1 MVLKGHEAIK
11 GLLDR
16 YGITYRFVYVENART
31 VDDAARSLGVGRDR
45 IAKTIIVIT
54 DQGAIAVFLRGVDK
68 VDMGK
73 LKKNLGLKNTRL
85 ASPDE
90 VMMLTGYRAG
100 GVPPVIESME
110 TIVDSRLAREEGEI
124 FCGGGDE
131 KTLLALKP
139 RELVDK
145 LGLRVLD
152 LAASK

>member
-1 MVLKGHEAIK
+1 MKGHEVIK
-11 GLLDR
+11 GFLDR
-16 YGITYRFVYVENART
+16 YGITYRFVSVENART

-73 LKKNLGLKNTRL
+73 LKKSLGLKNTRL